1 MTIAVSSVKRSGFT
15 SPRKPMKQ
23 RSDKRVKQY
32 ASSEGKADLA
42 YMGRVKQLPCCVC
55 GAPPPSD
62 AHHAKDKPPHVLEW
76 IYQQLPYGRKSGPK
90 DTIPLCKPHH
100 QDHPQAYHVSPA
112 SWNEANGPDY
122 GYILETRRQLGEGE

>member
-1 MTIAVSSVKRSGFT
+1 MMRRTGFT

-23 RSDKRVKQY
+23 RSDKRRKQH

-76 IYQQLPYGRKSGPK
+76 IYQKLPYGRKSGPK
-90 DTIPLCKPHH
+90 DTIPLCKSCH
-100 QDHPQAYHVSPA
+100 QQGPTAYHVSPA

-122 GYILETRRQLGEGE
+122 GYILETRRQLGESQ

>member
-1 MTIAVSSVKRSGFT
+1 MKRTGFK
-15 SPRKPMKQ
+15 SNRKPMKQ
-23 RSDKRVKQY
+23 RSDKRRKQH
-32 ASSEGKADLA
+32 ASSEGKAGYA

-62 AHHAKDKPPHVLEW
+62 AHHCKDKPPTWLEW
-76 IYQQLPYGRKSGPK
+76 IYEILPWGRKSGPK

-100 QDHPQAYHVSPA
+100 QHYPEAYHISPA

-122 GYILETRRQLGEGE
+122 GYIEQTRKLVGEMQ